1 MDQKTVC
8 LKACLPALK
17 PNLLMVWSADQ
28 MDVILIP
35 KVCPAVPMDGIPL
48 LMVLKSVLMDVI
60 LIPKVCSADRT
71 DEQ

>member
-1 MDQKTVC
+1 LDQKTVC

-17 PNLLMVWSADQ
+17 PNLLMVWSAGR
-28 MDVILIP
+28 MDGIPIL
-35 KVCPAVPMDGIPL
+35 KVWSAVPMDGIPT